1 MNPSLPSTVD
11 DTVSSKFTHLTQSE
25 QSYTKFVNICNE
37 VGKEILPK
45 RLVTTKSENKE
56 SVIKARKE
64 TLRSNLKE
72 LQKNQKNLRKTFDKV
87 EDERINSILSKFE
100 TTNTS
105 ENSDAWNLVKELSGK
120 KSKSPIFIEADD
132 RLDAWKSHFQ
142 NLLNA
147 EGANT
152 DNPDSIE
159 KLFDVFPEI

>member
-1 MNPSLPSTVD
+1 MKD
-11 DTVSSKFTHLTQSE
+11 
-25 QSYTKFVNICNE
+25 
-37 VGKEILPK
+37 
-45 RLVTTKSENKE
+45 
-56 SVIKARKE
+56 
-64 TLRSNLKE
+64 

-87 EDERINSILSKFE
+87 DDERINSILSNFE

-120 KSKSPIFIEADD
+120 KSKLPIFIEADD

-147 EGANT
+147 ESSNT

-159 KLFDVFPEI
+159 KLFDVFPEIKCGDFSQNEVDIALKDMFVENLLFTNITESVKKTSTFHN